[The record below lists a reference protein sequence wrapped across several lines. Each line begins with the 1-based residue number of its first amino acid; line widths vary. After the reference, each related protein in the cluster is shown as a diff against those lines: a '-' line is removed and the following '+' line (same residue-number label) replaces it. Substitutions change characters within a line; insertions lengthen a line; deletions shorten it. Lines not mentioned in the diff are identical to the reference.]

1 MKPAERLTKIPPYLF
16 AELDRQ
22 KQAIKAKGGKII
34 DLSIGD
40 PDLPPPRSL
49 VEELKSAL
57 SDQAVHRY
65 PSYVGSPEF
74 RTAAAKWLAR
84 RYHAQ
89 VDPNTE
95 LLALIGSKE
104 GIAHLIL
111 ATINPGDVTL
121 VPSPGYPVYSQATHL
136 AGGIP
141 HYIPLSKE
149 NNFLPDLNAIP
160 KKVLKKAKILFLN
173 YPNNPTASLATRA
186 FFEKAVELARENKF
200 LICHDAAYI
209 EIHSG
214 MQPALSILSIPGAK
228 DVAVEFHSFS
238 KTFCICGWRI
248 GFAAGSKDAVGVLAS
263 MKQNMDSGVFTAI
276 QRALIY
282 AMDHLDGHIDG
293 IRSIYASRRQTFSRN
308 LERMGFRSHP
318 SNATFYIW
326 AEYPQKM
333 RSIEFCKKL
342 LEKVGIAATPGV
354 GFGPEGEGFVRFS
367 LTIPTEQLE
376 EASVK
381 MAKF

>member
-1 MKPAERLTKIPPYLF
+1 MKPADRLTKIPPYLF
-16 AELDRQ
+16 ADLDRQ
-22 KQAIKAKGGKII
+22 KRAIRAGGGRVI

-40 PDLPPPRSL
+40 PDLPPPRQL
-49 VEELKSAL
+49 VEELKSVL
-57 SDQAVHRY
+57 GDMAVHRY
-65 PSYVGSPEF
+65 PSYTGCVEF

-84 RYHAQ
+84 RHQAE
-89 VDPNTE
+89 VDPDTE
-95 LLALIGSKE
+95 MLALIGSKE

-111 ATINPGDVTL
+111 AAVNPGDITL

-136 AGGIP
+136 AGGLP
-141 HYIPLSKE
+141 HYVPLLKE
-149 NNFLPDLNAIP
+149 NNFLPDFDSIP
-160 KKVLKKAKILFLN
+160 RSVLKKAKILFLN
-173 YPNNPTASLATRA
+173 YPNNPTASLAARSC
-186 FFEKAVELARENKF
+186 FEKAVDLAREHKF

-209 EIHSG
+209 EIHSSTE
-214 MQPALSILSIPGAK
+214 PPISILSVPGAK
-228 DVAVEFHSFS
+228 EVAVEFHSFS

-248 GFAAGSKDAVGVLAS
+248 GFAAGNKDALEVLAG

-276 QRALIY
+276 QKALVY
-282 AMDHLDGHIDG
+282 AMENLEGHIDG
-293 IRSIYASRRQTFSRN
+293 IRSIYASRKQTFSRD

-333 RSIEFCKKL
+333 KSIEFCKKL
-342 LEKVGIAATPGV
+342 LEKTGIAATPGV
-354 GFGPEGEGFVRFS
+354 GFGQEGEGFVRFS

-376 EASVK
+376 EAAVK